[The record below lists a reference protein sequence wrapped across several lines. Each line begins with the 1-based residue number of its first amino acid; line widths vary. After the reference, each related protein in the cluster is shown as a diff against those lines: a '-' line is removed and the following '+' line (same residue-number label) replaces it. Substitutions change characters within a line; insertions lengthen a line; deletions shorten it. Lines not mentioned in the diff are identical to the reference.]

1 MNNLRI
7 GSTSGYRY
15 VEDPYRHAGSDYSG
29 LEKLQVTRP
38 MVNSLVLKNDEAGI
52 DGIKLMCSNMPK
64 DPKFATLRD
73 VEGELETACTNNEEH
88 VCSKDMVNVE
98 GMGMIDDGTVIN
110 STVGASV
117 STKPITKCELREFTE
132 QECSENALGNFEKIN
147 DANRA
152 KGCFLAD
159 GTTYFNEGGDE
170 DLPVLKVCLKSS
182 TGKRDAGYHRCSAAP
197 NSKWN
202 PSTPRPCTIP

>member
-1 MNNLRI
+1 
-7 GSTSGYRY
+7 
-15 VEDPYRHAGSDYSG
+15 
-29 LEKLQVTRP
+29 

-64 DPKFATLRD
+64 DPKFATLRRGRG
-73 VEGELETACTNNEEH
+73 VG
-88 VCSKDMVNVE
+88 
-98 GMGMIDDGTVIN
+98 DGVHKQRGARVQQGYGQRRGYGRSTTTVIN

-152 KGCFLAD
+152 KGCFRRRNDVLQRGRGRGPSSA
-159 GTTYFNEGGDE
+159 EG
-170 DLPVLKVCLKSS
+170 VF
-182 TGKRDAGYHRCSAAP
+182 
-197 NSKWN
+197 
-202 PSTPRPCTIP
+202 